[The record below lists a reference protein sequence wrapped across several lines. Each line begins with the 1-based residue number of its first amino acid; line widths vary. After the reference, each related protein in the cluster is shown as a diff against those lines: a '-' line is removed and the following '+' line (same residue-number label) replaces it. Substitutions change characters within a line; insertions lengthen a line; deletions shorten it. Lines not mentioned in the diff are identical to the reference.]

1 MEAMPAVSSRSKKYP
16 KSLLL
21 VSLRD
26 PRPIRHPD
34 KCSKLENDATC
45 GLERFLALPCRRAP
59 ILGNPFHY
67 RMCPISRRW
76 GSGRQSRGL
85 TEQILLH
92 PTHFVLTGVINVEP
106 NYALKLRPQITVQDR
121 ELVQ

>member
-45 GLERFLALPCRRAP
+45 GLAGLLVPIKWPKAGLPLAAVTLVVAVLCAGIAIYIAQPGGQVRHP
-59 ILGNPFHY
+59 EFQTSQKPNP
-67 RMCPISRRW
+67 
-76 GSGRQSRGL
+76 
-85 TEQILLH
+85 
-92 PTHFVLTGVINVEP
+92 
-106 NYALKLRPQITVQDR
+106 
-121 ELVQ
+121 

>member
-45 GLERFLALPCRRAP
+45 GLIRAQD
-59 ILGNPFHY
+59 I
-67 RMCPISRRW
+67 IV
-76 GSGRQSRGL
+76 
-85 TEQILLH
+85 TEKDTLDRLQLSIQVLRDYADQLIQI
-92 PTHFVLTGVINVEP
+92 E
-106 NYALKLRPQITVQDR
+106 
-121 ELVQ
+121 